1 MAIKQGRLANCKHTY
16 IFFLALADPTINRP
30 KSKFLIYS
38 TQAAVLRYRPTIF
51 NNDRGCVRQ
60 LICSAHDRISEKVNL
75 KVCCFES
82 SKQKPYEARFI
93 ANSSSCTTTELFKLL
108 TTGLTAVKN
117 MLLSTVKRYMRDMV
131 KIYFGLLKI
140 QVIF

>member
-1 MAIKQGRLANCKHTY
+1 MVQSAAIKQGRLANCKHTY
-16 IFFLALADPTINRP
+16 FFLALADPTINRP

-60 LICSAHDRISEKVNL
+60 LFCSAHDRISEKVNL

-82 SKQKPYEARFI
+82 SKQK
-93 ANSSSCTTTELFKLL
+93 
-108 TTGLTAVKN
+108 
-117 MLLSTVKRYMRDMV
+117 LSV
-131 KIYFGLLKI
+131 FL
-140 QVIF
+140 